1 MKKPGKITFTIAVL
15 ILAISAIAVTACGHR
30 HHDPAQR
37 GEWMMQRMTDHLDLN
52 EEQQTKLRAIKTE
65 FEAGM
70 EKYHD
75 TRQQMFD
82 RLATNI
88 EAPQLDKQLLMD
100 FVETRKQAYD
110 DIAPRIIDKVIDF
123 HASLNA
129 EQKKKVADKME
140 HFREHY
146 QKRHTG

>member
-1 MKKPGKITFTIAVL
+1 MKQPGKIVLTAVIL
-15 ILAISAIAVTACGHR
+15 IISALSITACGHR

-52 EEQQTKLRAIKTE
+52 EEQQAKLRAIKME
-65 FEAGM
+65 FESSM
-70 EKYHD
+70 QQYQEQ
-75 TRQQMFD
+75 RQQLFD

-88 EAPQLDKQLLMD
+88 ESPELDKQLLMEM
-100 FVETRKQAYD
+100 VETRKKAYD

-140 HFREHY
+140 HFREHF
-146 QKRHTG
+146 QNRHSG